1 VEEPVTPEAI
11 ERYLDDLFNHL
22 TGTGSAGRR
31 ALSEAEDHLLA
42 ATAEGVAQGLSEEDA
57 AKRAVARFGDP
68 AKIAAGLKVAHG
80 GILAIIKPVFSGA
93 WLLAA
98 LGMIAIGFSGLVAEL
113 MGRLISPHFV
123 AGDPSG
129 VTYTPERCAD
139 YFEYF
144 PNAASCANAAELHH
158 WGEVV
163 EYRVVAGV
171 LGLLGLGAYALARR
185 AGWLT
190 RPPAG
195 PLALVTAAVF
205 GLAGALLTLPTVMEM
220 AFGGRSGVGANLSGG
235 IVALLLAAFAA
246 ALALKRARATR

>member
-1 VEEPVTPEAI
+1 MEACVNPEPI

-22 TGTGSAGRR
+22 TGTGGAGRR

-42 ATAEGVAQGLSEEDA
+42 ATAEGQAAGLSEVEA

-68 AKIAAGLKVAHG
+68 ARVATGLRVVHG
-80 GILAIIKPVFSGA
+80 GIWGALKPVFSGA
-93 WLLAA
+93 WLLASI
-98 LGMIAIGFSGLVAEL
+98 GMIAIGFSGLVAEL
-113 MGRLISPHFV
+113 MGRLISPNFV

-129 VTYTPERCAD
+129 VTYTPDRCAD

-144 PNAASCANAAELHH
+144 PHAASCANAAELHH

-163 EYRVVAGV
+163 EYRVAAGV
-171 LGLLGLGAYALARR
+171 LGLLGLAAYALARR
-185 AGWLT
+185 FGWLS

-195 PLALVTAAVF
+195 PLALVTTAVF
-205 GLAGALLTLPTVMEM
+205 GLAAVFLTLPPVMEM
-220 AFGGRSGVGANLSGG
+220 VFGATSGVGANLSGG

-246 ALALKRARATR
+246 VVALNRARATR